1 MSDVPEGHDR
11 GAKLLLGHPR
21 VVEDLLRAFVP
32 QEWLRDVN
40 LKLLHQ
46 LPTERTSA
54 DLARRIGDIVW
65 AAPCDRGPQDMVFM
79 IEAQSTVDRAMAPR
93 MSALVA
99 MYCEESIRRRSEQ
112 PLPWILPIV
121 YYTGRRPWNAP
132 TAISELMSNTEPIL
146 PFMRDP
152 CYLLLEASVLVARGV
167 LSESNT
173 ASLMMRMEATRDAER
188 LIELLVASADWLG
201 STDRTLWSNFLSW
214 AASVLVPQRFPSLQL
229 DQFRNYLEGVD
240 MLAESMRE
248 WREQQTAQWR
258 RDGLREGRK
267 QGRQEGRLE
276 GERQGQRS
284 LLESIA
290 VRRFGHQSAQR
301 LSAFLD
307 ETSNADRLTQASH
320 WIVDCRSEAE
330 FLWHLDSAE

>member
-1 MSDVPEGHDR
+1 MGVHE
-11 GAKLLLGHPR
+11 
-21 VVEDLLRAFVP
+21 
-32 QEWLRDVN
+32 
-40 LKLLHQ
+40 LHFT
-46 LPTERTSA
+46 PF
-54 DLARRIGDIVW
+54 
-65 AAPCDRGPQDMVFM
+65 P
-79 IEAQSTVDRAMAPR
+79 
-93 MSALVA
+93 SALL
-99 MYCEESIRRRSEQ
+99 YI
-112 PLPWILPIV
+112 IL
-121 YYTGRRPWNAP
+121 
-132 TAISELMSNTEPIL
+132 
-146 PFMRDP
+146 
-152 CYLLLEASVLVARGV
+152 YLLLEASALVAHGV

-330 FLWHLDSAE
+330 FLRHLDSAE